1 MPDRWTKKQRRELR
15 ELQGLAWERELSA
28 ELEKLQGDFHSWR
41 KGDISPF
48 ELNDRVHRFHNGRSR
63 ELFNTY
69 AGSLDMFW
77 LESIVARGVIE
88 ESEVS
93 EDLLAVYRPH
103 IDSCRERLRSSE
115 DNAGDDE

>member
-1 MPDRWTKKQRRELR
+1 
-15 ELQGLAWERELSA
+15 
-28 ELEKLQGDFHSWR
+28 
-41 KGDISPF
+41 
-48 ELNDRVHRFHNGRSR
+48 
-63 ELFNTY
+63 
-69 AGSLDMFW
+69 MFW
-77 LESIVARGVIE
+77 LESVVVRGVIE